1 MFGAYRTMLAIWV
14 MAYHLLKI
22 PTIGGYAVFAFFTL
36 SGFLMT
42 TVMHNSYGYDIRG
55 MKGYLKNRFLRLYP
69 MYWMTILL
77 SAIIILFVGSAFA
90 KAFHTALYLPATP
103 ADLVT
108 NITMIF
114 PVLFPYELE
123 PRLSPP
129 TWALTLELFFYF
141 CIALGISKNINRT
154 IIWVISSITYYISS
168 YLLDLGEGHRYGS
181 IFAASLPFS
190 LGALLFFKK
199 EACYRF
205 LKNTHLSNPI
215 LIVSLFT
222 LNAFL
227 FALNA
232 QYSPFRYSGTFEE
245 IGKYSNIMLSLLT
258 ITALLY
264 RGDEIF
270 NKKIDKFLGD
280 FSYPVYL
287 LHWQCALFAAYVL
300 FSKPVHGLGYDSICN
315 FLAALVLV
323 LALSYMLIATI
334 DKSIEKLRAKN
345 RTAQPMI
352 EQ

>member
-77 SAIIILFVGSAFA
+77 STIIILFVGDAFA
-90 KAFHTALYLPATP
+90 KAYHTALYLPVST
-103 ADLVT
+103 ADLIT

-141 CIALGISKNINRT
+141 CIALGISKNIRRT
-154 IIWVISSITYYISS
+154 TIWVTSSIVYYIST

-199 EACYRF
+199 EEFYHF
-205 LKNTHLSNPI
+205 LKCIHLSNPI
-215 LIVSLFT
+215 LIVSLFA

-227 FALNA
+227 FTLNA
-232 QYSPFRYSGTFEE
+232 HYSPFRYSGTLEE

-258 ITALLY
+258 IVALLY
-264 RGDEIF
+264 RGKEIF
-270 NKKIDKFLGD
+270 SKQIDKFLGD

-287 LHWQCALFAAYVL
+287 LHWQCALFASYVL
-300 FSKPVHGLGYDSICN
+300 FARPVHGLEYDSIYT
-315 FLAALVLV
+315 FLAALALV
-323 LALSYMLIATI
+323 LALSYILIATL
-334 DKSIEKLRAKN
+334 DKNLEKARTKN
-345 RTAQPMI
+345 RTTQTTNG
-352 EQ
+352 Q

>member
-77 SAIIILFVGSAFA
+77 STIIILFVGGEFA
-90 KAFHTALYLPATP
+90 KTYHTALYLPSSI
-103 ADLVT
+103 ADLIT

-114 PVLFPYELE
+114 PVLFPYDLE

-129 TWALTLELFFYF
+129 TWALTLELFFYL
-141 CIALGISKNINRT
+141 CIALGISKNIKRT
-154 IIWVISSITYYISS
+154 IIWVFSSIVYYIST

-181 IFAASLPFS
+181 VFAASLPFS

-199 EACYRF
+199 EACYRL
-205 LKNTHLSNPI
+205 LKNTHLSNPT
-215 LIVSLFT
+215 LIVSLFV

-227 FALNA
+227 FTLNT
-232 QYSPFRYSGTFEE
+232 QYSPFKYSSALEE
-245 IGKYSNIMLSLLT
+245 IGKYSNIMLSLMT
-258 ITALLY
+258 IIALLY
-264 RGDEIF
+264 RGKEIF
-270 NKKIDKFLGD
+270 NKQVDKFLGD

-287 LHWQCALFAAYVL
+287 LHWQCALFSAYML
-300 FSKPVHGLGYDSICN
+300 FAKPVHGLEYESVCT
-315 FLAALVLV
+315 FLAALGLVLV
-323 LALSYMLIATI
+323 LSYILIATI
-334 DKSIEKLRAKN
+334 DKSIEKLRTKN
-345 RTAQPMI
+345 RTTQAMNSQ
-352 EQ
+352 